1 MSGSG
6 LRHTNSLR
14 HPTPSKMHYSHE
26 VSHYAVVKEPAVQ
39 GVGPGARALSKGGAA
54 AFHERPKPHHETRKS
69 VGGVPA
75 RDKP

>member
-6 LRHTNSLR
+6 LHHNNSLQ

-26 VSHYAVVKEPAVQ
+26 VSHYAVVKELAVQ
-39 GVGPGARALSKGGAA
+39 GESPGARALSNGGAA
-54 AFHERPKPHHETRKS
+54 AFHDGPKPHHETRKS

-75 RDKP
+75 